1 MPLHVTESSGTKVYN
16 LSAGKTLPEWL
27 SSKKKKSLKQDEEY
41 RGRIELIQDL
51 DFPTTTQGLK
61 FSRDGNFIAAVG
73 NYPPQ
78 VKVYELSELSMK
90 FNRYLDCDCVSFEI
104 LSDDFSKL
112 VFLHADR
119 TVEFHAKFGA
129 YYKTRVP
136 KAGRDMLLVPN
147 TCDLVVGG
155 SSSHLYR
162 LNLEQGRFLAPF
174 ETSLPA
180 VNSLVHSPEL
190 GLLLAGGEDGLL
202 ECWDPRCRRRA
213 SVLDVR
219 TSERSFD
226 VGSDVT
232 ALAVAGCG
240 SLQCAVGTSGGY
252 TLVYDLRSS
261 VPLLCKDQMFG
272 LPIRRV
278 RFHNVEGQRHI
289 ISADSKIIKVWSSS
303 EVSAAP
309 LVSMEPPSD
318 INDFAVQDNTGLVMV
333 SCEMPRVQCLF
344 VPALGPAPKWC
355 SLLGSLTEELEE
367 TAQSAVYD
375 DYKFV
380 TTQELDALNLSHMI
394 GTAMLRP
401 YMHGFFMD
409 ARLHARSKA
418 AANPF
423 EYEEYRK
430 SKIRAKIEEKTKGRI
445 VNRGALAAGN
455 KVSVNQEL
463 VDKITREQEEESK
476 SEGRGRKKKIK
487 GTGHLLQDDRFAALF
502 RCALQGTAAQRFILI
517 RIFAVILNSK
527 SIPLVASTRCFILG
541 AVSLHFHNSCSLRDA
556 RCG

>member
-1 MPLHVTESSGTKVYN
+1 MMN
-16 LSAGKTLPEWL
+16 A
-27 SSKKKKSLKQDEEY
+27 
-41 RGRIELIQDL
+41 
-51 DFPTTTQGLK
+51 
-61 FSRDGNFIAAVG
+61 
-73 NYPPQ
+73 
-78 VKVYELSELSMK
+78 
-90 FNRYLDCDCVSFEI
+90 
-104 LSDDFSKL
+104 
-112 VFLHADR
+112 
-119 TVEFHAKFGA
+119 
-129 YYKTRVP
+129 
-136 KAGRDMLLVPN
+136 N
-147 TCDLVVGG
+147 TCDLVIGG
-155 SSSHLYR
+155 SSSLLYR

-174 ETSLPA
+174 ETSLSA
-180 VNSLVHSPEL
+180 VNSLVHSPDL

-202 ECWDPRCRRRA
+202 ECWDPRSRRRA

-219 TSERSFD
+219 ASERGFD
-226 VGSDVT
+226 VGCDVT
-232 ALAVAGCG
+232 ALAVARGG

-278 RFHNVEGQRHI
+278 RFHNVEGEQHI
-289 ISADSKIIKVWSSS
+289 MSADSKIIKVWASSAAA
-303 EVSAAP
+303 VAP

-318 INDFAVQDNTGLVMV
+318 INDFALQDNTGLVMV

-367 TAQSAVYD
+367 TAHAAVYD

-380 TTQELDALNLSHMI
+380 TAQELDALNLSHLI
-394 GTAMLRP
+394 GTVMLRP

-430 SKIRAKIEEKTKGRI
+430 SKIRSKIEEKTKGRI
-445 VNRGALAAGN
+445 VNRGSVANGN

-463 VDKITREQEEESK
+463 VDKITREQEEEVK
-476 SEGRGRKKKIK
+476 AEGRGRKKKVK
-487 GTGHLLQDDRFAALF
+487 GSGQLLQDDRFSALF
-502 RCALQGTAAQRFILI
+502 RHAMRVHAQHRFFCDAILQQ
-517 RIFAVILNSK
+517 S
-527 SIPLVASTRCFILG
+527 
-541 AVSLHFHNSCSLRDA
+541 
-556 RCG
+556 

>member
-27 SSKKKKSLKQDEEY
+27 SSKKKKSLRQDEDY

-51 DFPTTTQGLK
+51 DFPTTAQGLK

-90 FNRYLDCDCVSFEI
+90 FNRYLDCDCVAFDI

-129 YYKTRVP
+129 YHKTRVP

-147 TCDLVVGG
+147 TCDLVIGG
-155 SSSHLYR
+155 SSSLLYR

-174 ETSLPA
+174 ETSLSA
-180 VNSLVHSPEL
+180 VNSLVHSPDL

-202 ECWDPRCRRRA
+202 ECWDPRSRRRA

-219 TSERSFD
+219 ASQRGFD
-226 VGSDVT
+226 VGCDVT
-232 ALAVAGCG
+232 ALAVARGG

-278 RFHNVEGQRHI
+278 RFHNVEGEQHI
-289 ISADSKIIKVWSSS
+289 MSADSKIIKVWASSAGA
-303 EVSAAP
+303 VAP

-318 INDFAVQDNTGLVMV
+318 INDFALQDNTGLVMV

-367 TAQSAVYD
+367 TAHAAVYD

-380 TTQELDALNLSHMI
+380 TAQELDALNLSHLI
-394 GTAMLRP
+394 GTVMLRP

-430 SKIRAKIEEKTKGRI
+430 SKIRSKIEEKTKGRI
-445 VNRGALAAGN
+445 VNRGSVANGN

-463 VDKITREQEEESK
+463 VDKITREQEEEVK
-476 SEGRGRKKKIK
+476 AEGRGRKKKVK
-487 GTGHLLQDDRFAALF
+487 GSGQLLQDDRFSALF
-502 RCALQGTAAQRFILI
+502 RHAMRVHAQHRFFCDAVLQQ
-517 RIFAVILNSK
+517 S
-527 SIPLVASTRCFILG
+527 
-541 AVSLHFHNSCSLRDA
+541 
-556 RCG
+556 